1 MEQLNKLW
9 FGIDTKKTKE
19 SIIVLYNYVHESHN
33 DEQKQIIY
41 YIIFIYIKMVKTN
54 LYDRSENSSYLQI
67 LCWCG
72 Q

>member
-9 FGIDTKKTKE
+9 FGIDTKKAEE
-19 SIIVLYNYVHESHN
+19 SIIVIYNNVDAPHN

-54 LYDRSENSSYLQI
+54 LYDRSENSSNPQI
-67 LCWCG
+67 LWGWG